1 MLLPGPAALFL
12 TSQHRYG
19 QVEITS
25 MEAYSNPGLRLKF
38 HIHLAASTIL
48 IEHIYTKFATA
59 IRIALALYFGTL
71 PANISIAKYPAL
83 ILGQVLGASLL
94 GLACRIRPNQKFPCT
109 PAELAIGGSLWIAI
123 ASTLYGSNL
132 AFSSPDL
139 NRLS

>member
-59 IRIALALYFGTL
+59 IRIALAL
-71 PANISIAKYPAL
+71 
-83 ILGQVLGASLL
+83 
-94 GLACRIRPNQKFPCT
+94 GLACRIRPNRKFPCT
-109 PAELAIGGSLWIAI
+109 PAELAIGGSLWIAVPRFEP
-123 ASTLYGSNL
+123 AS
-132 AFSSPDL
+132 
-139 NRLS
+139 